1 MESSSLLEMTVSP
14 LGLKSKQLI
23 LSEFSRN
30 TLATRKLRSTLSV
43 SFMPP
48 PPPRGKGTGGACAP
62 AKGRGKRSRAGLAC
76 GGGTGTGKREKK
88 AEPAKDRSDFCPRAD
103 SHSGCG
109 KEAAAIPAHC
119 VRHFAALGR
128 RGEEW
133 RWGHAWDCGPPEEI
147 EATKRSS
154 NGEATGLVHAGIRE
168 ILIITYSW
176 WIRGMVSVFKS
187 LPITGKTC
195 WRPSFSFT
203 SEISSLKMTLK
214 DHGLHFFRSAVD
226 TVLPGPILKRALVLE
241 PGGCPRLLLH
251 GRPFELKRNLYLVG
265 FGKAVLGMAAVA
277 EDILGGYL
285 TQGIISVPRGI
296 QETLRHAGMREMLLK
311 PHSRIQVLEGAR
323 DNLPDQEALEAA
335 RAILEL
341 AKSLTADDLLLV
353 LISGGGSALLPAPI
367 PPVTLE
373 DKATITRLLAL
384 KGATIQEL
392 NTIRKALSLSKGGGL
407 AQIAHPAQVLSLI
420 LSDVIGNPLDIIA
433 SGPTVAS
440 SHSMQDCFQ
449 ILAKYDVLD
458 TLPKSVLTVL
468 SSSVTK
474 HSTQKNYSHVCNVV
488 IGSNRLA
495 LEGAKC
501 QAEQL
506 GYLTILL
513 SDAVGG
519 EVSTVALFYS
529 LLIQFVCLSII
540 NDAGNRPLRDSVKE
554 MLTSI
559 AGQLE
564 IPVLSLIDPLTTMKE
579 THAENPIC
587 LMAGGETTVQIQGNG
602 KGGRNQELALR
613 VALELH
619 RAKSTMEGSY
629 LSKYEVMFLSGGT
642 DGQDGPTEAAGAF
655 CSQDLVE
662 EAEQEGFDVGSTLS
676 NNDSYTF
683 FTKFQNGHHLLMTGL
698 TGTNVMDIH
707 AVLIRSRT

>member
-1 MESSSLLEMTVSP
+1 MYLSFQRTIDWFPLALTDLISLKSKHHNSKSSLLLV
-14 LGLKSKQLI
+14 
-23 LSEFSRN
+23 LSFPYGP
-30 TLATRKLRSTLSV
+30 TLTAMHYIWENH
-43 SFMPP
+43 SF
-48 PPPRGKGTGGACAP
+48 
-62 AKGRGKRSRAGLAC
+62 
-76 GGGTGTGKREKK
+76 
-88 AEPAKDRSDFCPRAD
+88 DFMDIYC
-103 SHSGCG
+103 
-109 KEAAAIPAHC
+109 
-119 VRHFAALGR
+119 
-128 RGEEW
+128 
-133 RWGHAWDCGPPEEI
+133 
-147 EATKRSS
+147 
-154 NGEATGLVHAGIRE
+154 
-168 ILIITYSW
+168 
-176 WIRGMVSVFKS
+176 
-187 LPITGKTC
+187 
-195 WRPSFSFT
+195 
-203 SEISSLKMTLK
+203 
-214 DHGLHFFRSAVD
+214 AVD
-226 TVLPGPILKRALVLE
+226 AVLPGPILKRALVLQ

-251 GRPFELKRNLYLVG
+251 GRPFELKRNLYVVG

-277 EDILGGYL
+277 EDILGSHL
-285 TQGIISVPRGI
+285 TQGIISVPQGI

-323 DNLPDQEALEAA
+323 DNLPDKAAVEAA

-373 DKATITRLLAL
+373 DKATVTRLLTS

-407 AQIAHPAQVLSLI
+407 ARVAYPAQVLSLI
-420 LSDVIGNPLDIIA
+420 LSDVIGDPLDIIA
-433 SGPTVAS
+433 SGPTVVV
-440 SHSMQDCFQ
+440 SHNTQDCFQ
-449 ILAKYDVLD
+449 ILAKYDVLN

-468 SSSVTK
+468 SSSATK
-474 HSTQKNYSHVCNVV
+474 HSTQQDYYHVYNVV

-519 EVSTVALFYS
+519 EVSTVAHFYS

-554 MLTSI
+554 SLTSI
-559 AGQLE
+559 SGQLE
-564 IPVLSLIDPLTTMKE
+564 IPVLSLIDSLITMKE
-579 THAENPIC
+579 THVENPIC
-587 LMAGGETTVQIQGNG
+587 LLAGGETTVQVQGSG

-619 RAKSTMEGSY
+619 RAKSTMEGSC
-629 LSKYEVMFLSGGT
+629 LNKYEVMFLSGGT

-662 EAEQEGFDVGSTLS
+662 EAKQEGFDVGSTLN

-683 FTKFQNGHHLLMTGL
+683 FTKFQNGHHLLITGL

-707 AVLIRSRT
+707 AVLIRRRRT

>member
-1 MESSSLLEMTVSP
+1 ILLPPHHHFQISLLE
-14 LGLKSKQLI
+14 
-23 LSEFSRN
+23 N
-30 TLATRKLRSTLSV
+30 TASLCCLL
-43 SFMPP
+43 
-48 PPPRGKGTGGACAP
+48 
-62 AKGRGKRSRAGLAC
+62 
-76 GGGTGTGKREKK
+76 
-88 AEPAKDRSDFCPRAD
+88 
-103 SHSGCG
+103 
-109 KEAAAIPAHC
+109 
-119 VRHFAALGR
+119 
-128 RGEEW
+128 
-133 RWGHAWDCGPPEEI
+133 I
-147 EATKRSS
+147 EANLCKKGALLPKS
-154 NGEATGLVHAGIRE
+154 
-168 ILIITYSW
+168 IL
-176 WIRGMVSVFKS
+176 F
-187 LPITGKTC
+187 C
-195 WRPSFSFT
+195 
-203 SEISSLKMTLK
+203 
-214 DHGLHFFRSAVD
+214 
-226 TVLPGPILKRALVLE
+226 
-241 PGGCPRLLLH
+241 LL
-251 GRPFELKRNLYLVG
+251 
-265 FGKAVLGMAAVA
+265 
-277 EDILGGYL
+277 
-285 TQGIISVPRGI
+285 
-296 QETLRHAGMREMLLK
+296 
-311 PHSRIQVLEGAR
+311 
-323 DNLPDQEALEAA
+323 
-335 RAILEL
+335 
-341 AKSLTADDLLLV
+341 
-353 LISGGGSALLPAPI
+353 GGGSALLPAPV

-420 LSDVIGNPLDIIA
+420 LSDVIGDPLDIIA

-449 ILAKYDVLD
+449 ILAKYNVLD

-474 HSTQKNYSHVCNVV
+474 HYTQKSYSHVCNVV

-495 LEGAKC
+495 LEEAKC

-554 MLTSI
+554 MLTNI

-587 LMAGGETTVQIQGNG
+587 LMAGGETTVQIQGSG

-629 LSKYEVMFLSGGT
+629 LNKYEVMFLSGGT

-676 NNDSYTF
+676 KNDSYTF

-707 AVLIRSRT
+707 AVLIKRRT

>member
-1 MESSSLLEMTVSP
+1 
-14 LGLKSKQLI
+14 
-23 LSEFSRN
+23 
-30 TLATRKLRSTLSV
+30 
-43 SFMPP
+43 
-48 PPPRGKGTGGACAP
+48 
-62 AKGRGKRSRAGLAC
+62 
-76 GGGTGTGKREKK
+76 
-88 AEPAKDRSDFCPRAD
+88 
-103 SHSGCG
+103 
-109 KEAAAIPAHC
+109 
-119 VRHFAALGR
+119 
-128 RGEEW
+128 
-133 RWGHAWDCGPPEEI
+133 
-147 EATKRSS
+147 
-154 NGEATGLVHAGIRE
+154 
-168 ILIITYSW
+168 
-176 WIRGMVSVFKS
+176 MVSVFKS
-187 LPITGKTC
+187 LSIPGKIC
-195 WRPSFSFT
+195 WLPNFSFT
-203 SEISSLKMTLK
+203 SEMSSLKMTLK
-214 DHGLHFFRSAVD
+214 DHGLHFFRSAVGA
-226 TVLPGPILKRALVLE
+226 VLPGPILKRSLVLE
-241 PGGCPRLLLH
+241 PGGCPRLLLQ
-251 GRPFELKRNLYLVG
+251 GRPFELKTNLYLVG

-285 TQGIISVPRGI
+285 TQGIISIPQGI

-311 PHSRIQVLEGAR
+311 PCSRIQVLEGAR
-323 DNLPDQEALEAA
+323 ENLPDKDALEAA

-373 DKATITRLLAL
+373 DKTAITRLLAS

-392 NTIRKALSLSKGGGL
+392 NTSRKALSLSKGGGL

-420 LSDVIGNPLDIIA
+420 LSDVIGDPLDIIA

-440 SHSMQDCFQ
+440 SHSRQDCFQ
-449 ILAKYDVLD
+449 ILAKYDVLN

-474 HSTQKNYSHVCNVV
+474 HSTQQDYSHVYNVV

-495 LEGAKC
+495 LEGAKY

-513 SDAVGG
+513 SDAVCG
-519 EVSTVALFYS
+519 EVSTVARFYS

-540 NDAGNRPLRDSVKE
+540 KDAGSRPLRDSVKE
-554 MLTSI
+554 MLTTI

-579 THAENPIC
+579 PHVENPIC
-587 LMAGGETTVQIQGNG
+587 LLAGGETTVQVQGSG

-619 RAKSTMEGSY
+619 RAKSTMEGSC
-629 LSKYEVMFLSGGT
+629 LNKYEVMFLSGGT

-662 EAEQEGFDVGSTLS
+662 EAEQAGFDVESTLS

-683 FTKFQNGHHLLMTGL
+683 FTKFQNGHRLLVTGL

-707 AVLIRSRT
+707 AVLIRTRRT

>member
-1 MESSSLLEMTVSP
+1 
-14 LGLKSKQLI
+14 
-23 LSEFSRN
+23 
-30 TLATRKLRSTLSV
+30 
-43 SFMPP
+43 
-48 PPPRGKGTGGACAP
+48 
-62 AKGRGKRSRAGLAC
+62 
-76 GGGTGTGKREKK
+76 
-88 AEPAKDRSDFCPRAD
+88 
-103 SHSGCG
+103 
-109 KEAAAIPAHC
+109 
-119 VRHFAALGR
+119 
-128 RGEEW
+128 
-133 RWGHAWDCGPPEEI
+133 
-147 EATKRSS
+147 
-154 NGEATGLVHAGIRE
+154 
-168 ILIITYSW
+168 
-176 WIRGMVSVFKS
+176 MVSVFKS
-187 LPITGKTC
+187 LPVTGKIC
-195 WRPSFSFT
+195 WRLNFSFT
-203 SEISSLKMTLK
+203 SEKSSLKMTLK

-226 TVLPGPILKRALVLE
+226 TVLPGPMMRRALVLE
-241 PGGCPRLLLH
+241 PGGRPRLLLH
-251 GRPFELKRNLYLVG
+251 GRPFELRRNLYLVG

-296 QETLRHAGMREMLLK
+296 QETLRHAGTREMLLK

-323 DNLPDQEALEAA
+323 DNLPDKEALEAA

-367 PPVTLE
+367 PPATLE
-373 DKATITRLLAL
+373 DKTTITRLLAS

-392 NTIRKALSLSKGGGL
+392 NTVRKALSLSKGGGL
-407 AQIAHPAQVLSLI
+407 ARVAHPAQVLSLI
-420 LSDVIGNPLDIIA
+420 LSDVIGDPLDIIA

-449 ILAKYDVLD
+449 ILAKYSVLNA
-458 TLPKSVLTVL
+458 LPKSVLTVL

-474 HSTQKNYSHVCNVV
+474 HSTQQDYSHVYNVV

-519 EVSTVALFYS
+519 EVSTVAHFYS
-529 LLIQFVCLSII
+529 LLIQFVCLSLLK
-540 NDAGNRPLRDSVKE
+540 DAGNRPLRDSVKE
-554 MLTSI
+554 RLAVI
-559 AGQLE
+559 AEQLE

-587 LMAGGETTVQIQGNG
+587 LLAGGETTVQIQGSG

-619 RAKSTMEGSY
+619 RAKSTMEGSC
-629 LSKYEVMFLSGGT
+629 LNKYEVMFLSGGT

-662 EAEQEGFDVGSTLS
+662 EAEQEGFDVESTLS

-707 AVLIRSRT
+707 AVLIRTRRT